1 VKDLVYRFF
10 ALVDQNRAGVGE
22 ELASNVF
29 TSDGIFAGSVGT
41 FKGTAGMCCTCVGPT
56 VCRETDCLARKELKT
71 CRDQAWTGSLATRRH
86 EVERVFIN
94 DAEEVDLVIVGSMTA
109 STRDGE
115 ESTHSFLARALLRG
129 QDGKPKIR
137 RYQVLISGAKG
148 LLE

>member
-1 VKDLVYRFF
+1 MAVAMKSAVWPQAPIQQEVKDLVYRFF

-41 FKGTAGMCCTCVGPT
+41 FKGTA
-56 VCRETDCLARKELKT
+56 ELKT